1 MDLSPEAIS
10 PAPGVNLVAALVQ
23 RPEVIID
30 YVAPQVVRRVAPHL
44 PSGLRNLAVAGHR
57 VGVKVYIDAT
67 GTVVRTE
74 PISKGNALS
83 GYFSIIAADA
93 ARQWRFSPARRGNEN
108 VSSETVLD
116 FDFGTGHE

>member
-1 MDLSPEAIS
+1 M
-10 PAPGVNLVAALVQ
+10 NLVAAVVQ

-44 PSGLRNLAVAGHR
+44 PSGLRNLGVAGHR
-57 VGVKVYIDAT
+57 VGVKVYIDET

-83 GYFSIIAADA
+83 GYLSIIAADA
-93 ARQWRFSPARRGNEN
+93 ARQWRFSPARRGNQN

-116 FDFGTGHE
+116 FDFSTPRD